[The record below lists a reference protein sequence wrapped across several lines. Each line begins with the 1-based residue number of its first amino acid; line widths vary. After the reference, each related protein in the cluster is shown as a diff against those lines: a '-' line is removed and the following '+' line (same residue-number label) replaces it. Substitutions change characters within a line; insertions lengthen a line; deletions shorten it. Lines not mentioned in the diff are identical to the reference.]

1 MDSIKINDSY
11 NWSVEKGDYVA
22 EEDPSEISYKEITF
36 RKKVKQIILAFL
48 YCCAVSLFTYFILW
62 VF

>member
-11 NWSVEKGDYVA
+11 KWSVEKGDYVA
-22 EEDPSEISYKEITF
+22 DEDPSDISYKEITF
-36 RKKVKQIILAFL
+36 RKKIKQIVLAFL
-48 YCCAVSLFTYFILW
+48 YCFAISLFTYFILW

>member
-11 NWSVEKGDYVA
+11 KWSIEKGDYVA
-22 EEDPSEISYKEITF
+22 DENTSDIFYKKITL
-36 RKKVKQIILAFL
+36 RKKVKQIAFAFL